1 MQLLASVRTAAET
14 AAALAGGADIID
26 AKEPNRGSLG
36 AVSPRVLRQICE
48 RVPWERPVSIALGD
62 VSTAAEVVQS
72 IRTVPQVPRT
82 ATYLKFG
89 FAGITNPELVHR
101 CLRVALDSVAG
112 RTIGIVAVAY
122 ADAGLAGSLAPEVVC
137 GIAAEARAT
146 GVLFDTCVKG
156 DRHLLTWL
164 DPARLAVLL
173 SKARA
178 AGLLTAVAGG
188 LGAEQLAGVRQ
199 AGPDIVGFR
208 GALCLGGREGRLSE
222 HRVRLFRQL
231 VGPSEFG
238 SSLPRLGQVEEAGET
253 PGVSAI
259 LTRPR

>member
-1 MQLLASVRTAAET
+1 MQLLVSVRTAAE
-14 AAALAGGADIID
+14 AATALAGGADIID
-26 AKEPNRGSLG
+26 AKEPSRGSLG
-36 AVSPRVLRQICE
+36 AVSPSVLRQICE
-48 RVPWERPVSIALGD
+48 RIPCERPVSIALGD

-72 IRTVPQVPRT
+72 ICTVPQFPRT

-89 FAGITNPELVHR
+89 FAGITDSGLVHR

-112 RTIGIVAVAY
+112 QSIGIIAVAY
-122 ADAGLAGSLAPEVVC
+122 ADAALAGSLAPEIVC
-137 GIAAEARAT
+137 RVAGNAGAT
-146 GVLFDTCVKG
+146 GVLFDTYVKG

-173 SKARA
+173 SSARS

-188 LGAEQLAGVRQ
+188 LKFEQLSGVRQ

-222 HRVRLFRQL
+222 HRVRLFRHQL
-231 VGPSEFG
+231 GLNEFG
-238 SSLPRLGQVEEAGET
+238 ISSPRLGRVEEAGET

-259 LTRPR
+259 LARRK

>member
-1 MQLLASVRTAAET
+1 MQLLVSVRTATEA

-26 AKEPNRGSLG
+26 AKEPSRGSLG
-36 AVSPRVLRQICE
+36 PVSPSVLRQICE
-48 RVPWERPVSIALGD
+48 RIPCERPVSIALGD
-62 VSTAAEVVQS
+62 VSTAAEVVQR
-72 IRTVPQVPRT
+72 ICTVPQFPRS

-89 FAGITNPELVHR
+89 FAGITDSELVRR

-112 RTIGIVAVAY
+112 QSIGIIAVAY
-122 ADAGLAGSLAPEVVC
+122 ADAALAGSLAPEIVC
-137 GIAAEARAT
+137 RVAGNAGAA
-146 GVLFDTCVKG
+146 GVLFDTYAKG

-164 DPARLAVLL
+164 DPARLALLL
-173 SKARA
+173 SGARS

-188 LGAEQLAGVRQ
+188 LGFEQLPGVRQ

-222 HRVRLFRQL
+222 HRVRLFRHQIGR
-231 VGPSEFG
+231 VEFG
-238 SSLPRLGQVEEAGET
+238 ISSPRRGRVEEAGET

-259 LTRPR
+259 LARRK